1 MQQIYQPR
9 IQASTLSD
17 PIRVVQILD
26 GDLAAIQRRAGIAAG
41 PVEGEIGLRAFV
53 QFCEAAS
60 EALNLPD
67 FGWRAGTVFDLRNLG
82 QLGHAIQEAPTL
94 GAALTLFQ
102 NAFAMVQ
109 SDSELKIHLE
119 GGSVTVAYRILDPD
133 IWPRRQDAELT
144 LAVLHKLVAAAAGPD
159 WRPERITLEHGPGP
173 VTGACRT
180 APRCPVCHEAP
191 SNSFTFAERLL
202 SRPLARAA
210 GSRFRDASQMLER
223 LARQCE
229 RAVPVRVQ
237 VRRALLNR
245 LGSAAPGQTEVAAA
259 LGMSRRTLR
268 RRLAEEDTR
277 FSAVLAECR
286 MELAKRLLAMPG
298 SRLESTAVRLGYSE
312 LSAFERAFKKQ
323 TGATPAQYRMRLA
336 RAPVP
341 AAAGEGEACIE

>member
-9 IQASTLSD
+9 IQASTLCD
-17 PIRVVQILD
+17 PIRVVQVLD
-26 GDLAAIQRRAGIAAG
+26 GDLTAIQRRAGMAAG
-41 PVEGEIGLRAFV
+41 VAEGEIGLRTFV

-94 GAALTLFQ
+94 GAALMLFQ

-109 SDSELKIHLE
+109 SDSELKIQVD
-119 GGSVTVAYRILDPD
+119 GGSVTVAYRILDPN

-159 WRPERITLEHGPGP
+159 WRPGQMTLEHGPGP
-173 VTGACRT
+173 LTGSFRAG
-180 APRCPVCHEAP
+180 PRCLISHDAP
-191 SNSFTFAERLL
+191 ANSFTFAEGLL
-202 SRPLARAA
+202 SRPLARAES
-210 GSRFRDASQMLER
+210 GRFRDASQVLER

-229 RAVPVRVQ
+229 RAVPVAVQ
-237 VRRALLNR
+237 VRRAVLNR
-245 LGSAAPGQTEVAAA
+245 LGSAAPDQTEVAAA

-268 RRLAEEDTR
+268 RRLAEEETR

-286 MELAKRLLAMPG
+286 MELAKRLLAAPG
-298 SRLESTAVRLGYSE
+298 SRLEDTAARLGYSE

-323 TGATPAQYRMRLA
+323 TGTTPAQYRAGLA
-336 RAPVP
+336 RAP
-341 AAAGEGEACIE
+341 AAAPAGEACVR